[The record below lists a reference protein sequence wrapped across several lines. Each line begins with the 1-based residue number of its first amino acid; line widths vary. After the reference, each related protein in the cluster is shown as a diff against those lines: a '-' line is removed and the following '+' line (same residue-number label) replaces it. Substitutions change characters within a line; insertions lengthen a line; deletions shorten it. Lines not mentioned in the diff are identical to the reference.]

1 MALTH
6 VVVFSALPD
15 RAWLAWMA
23 CGSCHKYL
31 VKSPKDI
38 MKQLHASGRQRVHD
52 CLGHLLFP
60 SGMCWWCA
68 PQKQQKTKTQALFCQ
83 GLLTATSFVLGLF
96 YVAVPFSFY
105 SFCSKKVQQLTCN
118 FNSVHCET
126 EIKLYQHHAASS
138 IPTCRQ
144 DSSYAT
150 CDWSSLKRYESLLPL
165 LLSFATRAGFCG
177 FLSSSSASHNLS
189 IRFASSSL
197 SHRRTTGM

>member
-15 RAWLAWMA
+15 RAWLA

-38 MKQLHASGRQRVHD
+38 TKQLHANGRQRIHD

-68 PQKQQKTKTQALFCQ
+68 LQELQEPKIQALFCQ
-83 GLLTATSFVLGLF
+83 GLLTGTRFVLGLV
-96 YVAVPFSFY
+96 YIAVPFSFY
-105 SFCSKKVQQLTCN
+105 NFCSKKVQQITCN
-118 FNSVHCET
+118 VFNSAHYVI

-138 IPTCRQ
+138 ILTCRQ
-144 DSSYAT
+144 GSLYAT
-150 CDWSSLKRYESLLPL
+150 CDWSSLKRYESSLPL